1 MDIPEATV
9 SMPWSLVKQIRELFG
24 YISKKRKIQF
34 SLLLML
40 TVLSSFAEV
49 ISLGAVV
56 PFIGILTEPE
66 RVYEQAGFQW
76 VIEALQISSPR
87 ELVLPLTMAF
97 AIAAVVA
104 GCLRLFLL
112 WAGIRLGNA
121 TGADLGIKIFQKT
134 LYQSYKVHISRHSSE
149 VISVITQKVG
159 TATSILISMVTF
171 FTSLVLFIAIL
182 ATLLAMD
189 PVVAIVACI
198 SFGSAYFFIAW
209 KTRKQIV
216 SNSRQ
221 IANEQ
226 TRVIRSL
233 QEGLGAIRDVLLN
246 NAQSVYLNLYRNSIL
261 QLQKARSENT
271 FINQAPRFVMEA
283 LGLVLIALLSFTLSK
298 REGGM
303 SEALPLLALLALGAQ
318 RLLPLM
324 QQIYGNW
331 TVLAGSKASLQDV
344 LDFLE
349 LPDTESIHNSEKKAM
364 SFKKKIVFS
373 NVSFKYDDN
382 LPEVLMNL
390 NLEINRGDRVG
401 FMGETGSGKSTL
413 LDLLMGLLE
422 PGSGK
427 IYVDDCAVDK
437 SNRCSWQRV
446 IAHVPQ
452 HIFLSDVSFTE
463 NIAFGIHVDK
473 IDIQL
478 VKDAAD
484 QSRISDF
491 IEAKPEKYH
500 TNVGERGVRISGGER
515 QRIGIARALYR
526 KAKILV
532 FDEATSALDNKTEQE
547 VMQAIDGLSDD
558 LTVLIIAHRLS
569 TLKNCDKI
577 VELRNGSINR
587 IGTYEDLVGSDV

>member
-1 MDIPEATV
+1 MDIPETTV

-182 ATLLAMD
+182 ATLLATD

-246 NAQSVYLNLYRNSIL
+246 NAQSVYLNLYRSSIL

-349 LPDTESIHNSEKKAM
+349 LPDTESIHNSEKKVM